1 MLGIIGF
8 ALFYPVLR
16 FYDHAHAPRH
26 TGMTAESVGSVEHL
40 GQVLFRE
47 YLLPFEATSIL
58 ILVAIIGVVVLAK
71 RQRQS

>member
-1 MLGIIGF
+1 VLGIIGF
-8 ALFYPVLR
+8 VLLYPFLR
-16 FYDHAHAPRH
+16 FYDPARAPRH
-26 TGMTAESVGSVEHL
+26 PGMTADSVGSVEHL